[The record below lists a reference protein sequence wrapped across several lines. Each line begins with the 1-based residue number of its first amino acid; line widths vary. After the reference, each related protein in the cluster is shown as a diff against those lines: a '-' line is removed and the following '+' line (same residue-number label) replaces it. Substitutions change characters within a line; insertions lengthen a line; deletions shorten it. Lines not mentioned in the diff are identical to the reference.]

1 MMPSRPHCAEPVFV
15 PQASHLLPEDAPEV
29 LAEKVLETGRTR
41 SNEPL
46 FKIL

>member
-1 MMPSRPHCAEPVFV
+1 V

-29 LAEKVLETGRTR
+29 LAEKVLQTGRSRKR
-41 SNEPL
+41 SDEPL